1 MRLEHLTPAHVRRAV
16 ALYLERAFP
25 PDAQVRPRTTTADL
39 ETAATLSELLERFE
53 RPPGERAGDFAR
65 YALRLGNERYPFMKF
80 VLEEYLVDEEFFFTV
95 DTHDDLEVRP
105 DAPDYERWTE
115 LKRFNRRLKDRIEGA
130 WRAAGLP
137 TFEELRALCE
147 GLRGVEREERKRRR
161 LLVVD
166 DEESVALGVAALLEG
181 RGYDVETAYSGEQVL
196 ERLAHGPLPDLLLL
210 DYELPRLDGR
220 EVLEALRADPR
231 LAELPVLMVTA
242 ARIDLTRLRRVS
254 GLLRKPYPRELLF
267 KMVRELL
274 ERGRLAG
281 NAPGPF
287 PAAPAAG

>member
-1 MRLEHLTPAHVRRAV
+1 MRLELLTPAHVRRAV
-16 ALYLERAFP
+16 ALYLERAYP
-25 PDAQVRPRTTTADL
+25 PGAEARPRIGVADL
-39 ETAATLSELLERFE
+39 EGESTLDGLFGRFE
-53 RPPGERAGDFAR
+53 KLPGERAGHCER
-65 YALRLGNERYPFMKF
+65 YALRLGNQRYPFMKF
-80 VLEEYLVDEEFFFTV
+80 VVEEYLVDEEFFFTV
-95 DTHDDLEVRP
+95 DTHDDLDVRP

-115 LKRFNRRLKDRIEGA
+115 LKRFNRRLKDEIEAA
-130 WRAAGLP
+130 WREAGLP

-166 DEESVALGVAALLEG
+166 DERSVALGVAALLEG

-196 ERLAHGPLPDLLLL
+196 ERLAYDPLPDLLLL

-220 EVLEALRADPR
+220 EVLEAVRANPR
-231 LAELPVLMVTA
+231 LADLPVLMVTA

-274 ERGRLAG
+274 ERAPLAG
-281 NAPGPF
+281 NAPGHF